1 MVISMIL
8 SIAILLPT
16 SVTSGFQSSVPSYA
30 FGQFMIDRTNEGNT
44 SAALDIRN
52 NNNNTDSDN
61 NITNR
66 SIVAAST
73 TTAINNT
80 SAVPSNNMTNTLPI
94 ITIHDVINSTYTASK
109 EGDQDGSERRIARAI
124 RDRINDLTHTLV
136 PSNATIISNATIT
149 NDFTREYTTTINN
162 YTRFL
167 EVIPAQVGIALS
179 AIMATK
185 SLLQPANSML
195 ELYTDIETT
204 CSTNSS
210 SVANCDIN
218 MRIH

>member
-16 SVTSGFQSSVPSYA
+16 TVTSGFQTSLPPYA
-30 FGQFMIDRTNEGNT
+30 FGQFMTGRTNEGNT
-44 SAALDIRN
+44 SAASGIRN
-52 NNNNTDSDN
+52 NANDSDS
-61 NITNR
+61 NITDQN
-66 SIVAAST
+66 IVAAST

-80 SAVPSNNMTNTLPI
+80 STVPSNNMTKTIPT
-94 ITIHDVINSTYTASK
+94 ITIRDVSNSTYIASK
-109 EGDQDGSERRIARAI
+109 EADQDGSDRRIARAI

-136 PSNATIISNATIT
+136 PSNATIISNATLT
-149 NDFTREYTTTINN
+149 NDFTRESTTTINN

-167 EVIPAQVGIALS
+167 EVLPVQVEIALS

-185 SLLQPANSML
+185 SLSQPANSML
-195 ELYTDIETT
+195 ELHTDIETM
-204 CSTNSS
+204 CISNST

-218 MRIH
+218 IRIH

>member
-8 SIAILLPT
+8 SVAILLPT
-16 SVTSGFQSSVPSYA
+16 TVTSGFQTSLPPYA

-44 SAALDIRN
+44 SAASGIRN
-52 NNNNTDSDN
+52 NTNDSDS
-61 NITNR
+61 NITDQN
-66 SIVAAST
+66 IVAAST

-80 SAVPSNNMTNTLPI
+80 SAIPSNNMTKTIPA
-94 ITIHDVINSTYTASK
+94 ITIRDVSNSTYIASK
-109 EGDQDGSERRIARAI
+109 EADQDGSDRRIARAI

-149 NDFTREYTTTINN
+149 NDFTRESTTTINN

-167 EVIPAQVGIALS
+167 EVLPVQVEIALS

-185 SLLQPANSML
+185 SLSQPASSML
-195 ELYTDIETT
+195 ELHSDIETI
-204 CSTNSS
+204 CISNST

-218 MRIH
+218 IRIH

>member
-1 MVISMIL
+1 MIL
-8 SIAILLPT
+8 SVAILLPT
-16 SVTSGFQSSVPSYA
+16 TVTSGFQTSLPPYA

-44 SAALDIRN
+44 SAASGIRN
-52 NNNNTDSDN
+52 NTNDSDS
-61 NITNR
+61 NITDQN
-66 SIVAAST
+66 IVAAST

-80 SAVPSNNMTNTLPI
+80 SAIPSNNMTKTIPA
-94 ITIHDVINSTYTASK
+94 ITIRDVINSTYIASK
-109 EGDQDGSERRIARAI
+109 DADQDGSDRRIARAI

-149 NDFTREYTTTINN
+149 NDFTRESTTTINN

-167 EVIPAQVGIALS
+167 EVLPVQVEIALS

-185 SLLQPANSML
+185 SLSQPASSML
-195 ELYTDIETT
+195 ELHSDIETI
-204 CSTNSS
+204 CISNST

-218 MRIH
+218 IRIH